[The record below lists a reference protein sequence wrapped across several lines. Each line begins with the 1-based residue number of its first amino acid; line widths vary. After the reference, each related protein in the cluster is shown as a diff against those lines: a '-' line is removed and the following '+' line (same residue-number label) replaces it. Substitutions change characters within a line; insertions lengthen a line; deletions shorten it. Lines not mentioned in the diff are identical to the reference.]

1 MMSNKE
7 FERIKSVI
15 LQRQKEGLVFIRTID
30 GIRAYNVQDFVQQD
44 ADGLLYDL
52 NRGQAVTLT
61 LATPDDER
69 WINDLAVAVVIKELK
84 RQLDEY
90 KEKYENR

>member
-1 MMSNKE
+1 MMSNEE
-7 FERIKSVI
+7 FEKIKSLI
-15 LQRQKEGLVFIRTID
+15 LERQKEGLVFIRTIED
-30 GIRAYNVQDFVQQD
+30 IRAYNVQDFVQQD
-44 ADGLLYDL
+44 ADGILYDL
-52 NRGQAVTLT
+52 NRGQEVTLT
-61 LATPDDER
+61 LASPDDER